1 MIIRGGENI
10 APAAIEAVLNQ
21 FPGVDVNTT
30 RTQYLTVTDN
40 AQSQVVGS
48 SDSIAGE
55 VPVAVVRKLPSGNNP
70 AGQLQ
75 EAVRAHMGILHVPDE
90 IVTLASLGLEDY
102 PRTMSSKIQKG
113 ALQVLVAAY
122 RKNRDLQ
129 TGAAGEL
136 PSNVLNG
143 DVNGTSA
150 VVAEKVDVENTVLT
164 IWWRATGIPPAQI
177 DKQTPTFNY
186 ADSITTMR
194 VRGMYRKELGVTL
207 TAAEMSSHADLES
220 QIKALEQKVSAAS
233 LSQSE
238 TAAPPRLENT
248 RTLEELQTVLG
259 PETDAGI
266 FVEKASAALAKEGF
280 AWGEDVESVIQTNDF
295 VDVLEADGM
304 IHKWNFAI
312 SVPAEGST
320 VPVSPHPL
328 PRPLLSQ

>member
-1 MIIRGGENI
+1 MSITSTNNE
-10 APAAIEAVLNQ
+10 
-21 FPGVDVNTT
+21 
-30 RTQYLTVTDN
+30 
-40 AQSQVVGS
+40 QSQVVGA
-48 SDSIAGE
+48 SDTIAGE
-55 VPVAVVRKLPSGNNP
+55 VPVAIVRKLPPGTNP

-75 EAVRAHMGILHVPDE
+75 EAVRAHMGVLHVPDE
-90 IVTLASLGLEDY
+90 IITLANLGLEDY

-129 TGAAGEL
+129 TGTTNEL
-136 PSNVLNG
+136 PSSTSNGNV
-143 DVNGTSA
+143 DGTS
-150 VVAEKVDVENTVLT
+150 VVAAEKADVEDTVLK

-207 TAAEMSSHADLES
+207 TAAEMSSHADLEN

-233 LSQSE
+233 TSQGE
-238 TAAPPRLENT
+238 TTAPPRVENT

-259 PETDAGI
+259 PETDAEI

-280 AWGEDVESVIQTNDF
+280 AWKEVV
-295 VDVLEADGM
+295 
-304 IHKWNFAI
+304 
-312 SVPAEGST
+312 
-320 VPVSPHPL
+320 
-328 PRPLLSQ
+328 

>member
-1 MIIRGGENI
+1 MSITSTNNE
-10 APAAIEAVLNQ
+10 
-21 FPGVDVNTT
+21 
-30 RTQYLTVTDN
+30 
-40 AQSQVVGS
+40 QSQVVGA
-48 SDSIAGE
+48 SDTIAGE
-55 VPVAVVRKLPSGNNP
+55 VPVAIVRKLPPGTNP

-75 EAVRAHMGILHVPDE
+75 EAVRAHMGVLHVPDE
-90 IVTLASLGLEDY
+90 IIPLASLGLEDY

-129 TGAAGEL
+129 TGTTIEL
-136 PSNVLNG
+136 PSSTSNGNV
-143 DVNGTSA
+143 DGTS
-150 VVAEKVDVENTVLT
+150 VVAAEKADVEDTVLK

-207 TAAEMSSHADLES
+207 TAAEMSSHADLEN

-233 LSQSE
+233 TSQGE
-238 TAAPPRLENT
+238 TTAPPRVENT

-259 PETDAGI
+259 PETDAEI
-266 FVEKASAALAKEGF
+266 FVEKASAALVKEGF
-280 AWGEDVESVIQTNDF
+280 AWKEDVESVIQTNDF

-304 IHKWNFAI
+304 MHKWNFAI

-320 VPVSPHPL
+320 VPVSTPL
-328 PRPLLSQ
+328 PTSPYPQKY